1 MRIQIKA
8 KRTRKDASQRG
19 LTPSNSRLKGGST
32 PLQNPRTNSKAAT
45 ALELEEKYY
54 AKNVADSIIA
64 NQKTLFGDEENP
76 LIQPSSR
83 RWSSSSRWKPSS
95 SE

>member
-8 KRTRKDASQRG
+8 KRARKDASQRG
-19 LTPSNSRLKGGST
+19 LTPSDSRLKGGST

-45 ALELEEKYY
+45 ALELEEEYY
-54 AKNVADSIIA
+54 AKNAADYIIA
-64 NQKTLFGDEENP
+64 NQEDLFGGEENP

-83 RWSSSSRWKPSS
+83 RRSSSSRWRPSS